1 MSTPWYI
8 DPNRLHLEIRDTERN
23 NKAIYSFKEAAK
35 KLLRAPEETR
45 NILINRFVENGQQMI
60 DEINSFNPT
69 LVIDLACGAHPYKD
83 AIKNIVGLDITPH
96 QDVDYNYDFCATP
109 FKDNVADVILL
120 MNGFAYHKENQAV
133 FDEIKRIAKPG
144 AKVYCRTSNIVFV
157 RQQLAGQA
165 YINMLAKERGFTYF
179 HPLQKA
185 TFSDPNDIGV
195 YFTSIGKR
203 TRKPNHRTRIR
214 WVWTWQV
221 NK

>member
-1 MSTPWYI
+1 MSTPWYV
-8 DPNRLHLEIRDTERN
+8 DPDRLHLEIRDTAL
-23 NKAIYSFKEAAK
+23 NKRSIRAYSRSSEE
-35 KLLRAPEETR
+35 LLANPEESR
-45 NILINRFVENGQQMI
+45 KVIINRFVENGQQMI
-60 DEINSFNPT
+60 DEINSFNPE

-109 FKDNVADVILL
+109 FKDSVADIILC
-120 MNGFAYHKENQAV
+120 MNGFAFYKENQAV

-157 RQQLAGQA
+157 KQQLAGQA
-165 YINMLAKERGFTYF
+165 YINTVAKERGFTYF

-195 YFTSIGKR
+195 YFPSTKR
-203 TRKPNHRTRIR
+203 NPAKPDAWHRVR

>member
-8 DPNRLHLEIRDTERN
+8 DSNRLDLEIRDTRL
-23 NKAIYSFKEAAK
+23 NKRSINAYSKWSS
-35 KLLRAPEETR
+35 KLLETPEESR
-45 NILINRFVENGQQMI
+45 NIIINRFVENGPQMI
-60 DEINSFNPT
+60 EEINSFNPE

-83 AIKNIVGLDITPH
+83 VINNIVGLDITPH

-109 FKDNVADVILL
+109 FKDNVADVILC
-120 MNGFAYHKENQAV
+120 MNGFAFYKENRAV

-157 RQQLAGQA
+157 KQQLSGQA
-165 YINMLAKERGFTYF
+165 YINTVGKERGFTYF
-179 HPLQKA
+179 HPLEKA

-195 YFTSIGKR
+195 YFPSTKKNPA
-203 TRKPNHRTRIR
+203 KPDAWHRIR